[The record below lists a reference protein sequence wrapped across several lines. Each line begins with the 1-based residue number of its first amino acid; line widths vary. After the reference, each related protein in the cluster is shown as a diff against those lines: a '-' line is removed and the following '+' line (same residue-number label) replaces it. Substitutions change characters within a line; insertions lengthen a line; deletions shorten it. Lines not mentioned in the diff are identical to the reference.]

1 MPDTPS
7 GRSSDSRTAIIESML
22 VHLLFYLMSI
32 ILIFPLVE
40 LKYNYVFRKSFV
52 KEFTPLAASARL
64 KRADRAARSKD
75 GEVGTVQND
84 IPTGPAFE
92 PTCVYRMLSVIR
104 TDTMVEGRQEDAE
117 EFLSC
122 LLNGLNDEMLDLMK
136 LTELSNGDVS
146 DVPVVVTP
154 SSNGELD
161 SLSAEEPDEWK
172 VLTV

>member
-1 MPDTPS
+1 MKLIPPL
-7 GRSSDSRTAIIESML
+7 AIL
-22 VHLLFYLMSI
+22 NAYFVL
-32 ILIFPLVE
+32 
-40 LKYNYVFRKSFV
+40 RKTFV

-75 GEVGTVQND
+75 GDGGTVQND

-92 PTCVYRMLSVIR
+92 PTCVYRMLSVIQ

-146 DVPVVVTP
+146 DATPVIP
-154 SSNGELD
+154 HPSNGELE
-161 SLSAEEPDEWK
+161 SLSPEEADEWK
-172 VLTV
+172 VTTKLLICVCTHLNRIFNKPILLGHGTQE